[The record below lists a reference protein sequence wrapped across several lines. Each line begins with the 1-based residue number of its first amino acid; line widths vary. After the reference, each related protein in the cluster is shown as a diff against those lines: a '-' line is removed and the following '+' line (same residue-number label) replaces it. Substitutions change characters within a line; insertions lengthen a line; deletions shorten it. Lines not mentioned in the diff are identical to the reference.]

1 MLLYPFGF
9 FADRLNIWEETQT
22 QIFFFNKLLF
32 KILNFDKY
40 LCTEELDAKI
50 KGHKFTV
57 TQVPNKIS
65 NSVRCLLL
73 MTTFWSMVKT
83 FTLNIYQLLVKII
96 ITDRLNHEEVKTQIL
111 EGWSLREV

>member
-1 MLLYPFGF
+1 MKCFFIHLALLLTG
-9 FADRLNIWEETQT
+9 L
-22 QIFFFNKLLF
+22 IFERKHKHKKIFFNKLLF

-73 MTTFWSMVKT
+73 MTTFWSMVNI

-111 EGWSLREV
+111 EG